1 MFGLPT
7 EVHYCSARTNIFR
20 SIAHNIPTVRYSGC
34 KGQNRSSSRGT
45 AQHTADAG
53 THVERLWRRTGAR
66 GRGQV
71 STLPRTTLRKSAA
84 HGRRAS
90 APGREEPSRTA
101 RQVTHGIGRGLWGTV
116 AAEQPQ
122 STACTSG
129 VFPAP
134 AGGGGQVPEATT

>member
-20 SIAHNIPTVRYSGC
+20 SIAHNIPSVRYSGC

-45 AQHTADAG
+45 
-53 THVERLWRRTGAR
+53 
-66 GRGQV
+66 
-71 STLPRTTLRKSAA
+71 
-84 HGRRAS
+84 
-90 APGREEPSRTA
+90 
-101 RQVTHGIGRGLWGTV
+101 GRGLWGTV

-129 VFPAP
+129 VFVFPAP